1 MIKEI
6 ITRDYYFT
14 KATRELELEF
24 NQVNF
29 MELGSSRSDDD
40 DGYENVT

>member
-14 KATRELELEF
+14 KATRELEF